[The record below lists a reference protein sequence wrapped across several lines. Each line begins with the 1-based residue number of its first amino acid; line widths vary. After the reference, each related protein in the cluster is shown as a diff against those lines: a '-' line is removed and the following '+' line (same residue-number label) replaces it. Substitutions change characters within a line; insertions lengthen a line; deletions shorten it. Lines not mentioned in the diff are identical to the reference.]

1 MSTAEHLT
9 SLDNTLAAARTAWG
23 DEKKLLEDR
32 IFVLETELALHKG
45 LLQDAVK
52 ARSNAENFGTRLLT
66 QFAVVEHVFSEARQ
80 FALSAGAN
88 IEGAAAEAIE
98 RAKVLIDQK
107 TASASV
113 PTPLEVPHVQT

>member
-9 SLDNTLAAARTAWG
+9 SLDATLAAARAAWEE
-23 DEKKLLEDR
+23 EKKLLSDR

-66 QFAVVEHVFSEARQ
+66 QFAVVEHVFAEARQ

-88 IEGAAAEAIE
+88 IEGAAAEAVD
-98 RAKVLIDQK
+98 RAKSLIDAK
-107 TASASV
+107 TASAIAPS
-113 PTPLEVPHVQT
+113 EVPHVQT